1 MASKPPTA
9 RPNDEGPDDASSG
22 SSVDDQTVNL
32 QVVSPSV
39 GVNRPL
45 LFPGIAA
52 NTTVKQLKERIR
64 QTLPLRPPDEHQRLI
79 HRGRAIVRESD
90 TLLDIFGADAVSC
103 FDTGLQLPPIYTFAN
118 WHLVFAAPYPRTTD
132 HSSCH

>member
-9 RPNDEGPDDASSG
+9 RLNDEGPDDASSG

-103 FDTGLQLPPIYTFAN
+103 FDTGLQLPPST
-118 WHLVFAAPYPRTTD
+118 L
-132 HSSCH
+132 C